1 MRLALQKRVLLDSHA
16 KVTERSSDFSV
27 ADDLMSGTSVFWD
40 ILGAEDEII
49 HIQTEIIHL
58 QNKAFQRQWFGLKGI
73 KMFSGFFVY
82 VSWKHVIQL
91 MFTRT
96 DLEMIKMDKH
106 FMKKSFC
113 CELWERNDVANL
125 YKHT

>member
-49 HIQTEIIHL
+49 HIRTEIIHL
-58 QNKAFQRQWFGLKGI
+58 ENKTFQRRWFGSKGI

-82 VSWKHVIQL
+82 VSFPRHS
-91 MFTRT
+91 T
-96 DLEMIKMDKH
+96 DVH
-106 FMKKSFC
+106 
-113 CELWERNDVANL
+113 
-125 YKHT
+125 